1 MNKKGQQQSDI
12 SGKITLLVIAF
23 ILASI
28 VIYFF
33 GNIAIWIGIASL
45 LISIILFIVACQTN
59 EDSIGYFS
67 LFLFGFGIILLIG
80 GLVIT
85 NFFENNEVGKLW
97 LGSGKTIVNTT
108 AEAYKTAKEIA

>member
-12 SGKITLLVIAF
+12 GSKILLLVIAF
-23 ILASI
+23 ILAGI
-28 VIYFF
+28 VIYFL
-33 GNIAIWIGIASL
+33 GNVAIWVGVASL
-45 LISIILFIVACQTN
+45 VISIILFIIACQTN

-67 LFLFGFGIILLIG
+67 LFLFGFAIVLLIG
-80 GLVIT
+80 GFAIA

-108 AEAYKTAKEIA
+108 TEAYKTARGVN